1 MKQIVALALIFAFFV
16 TLLCGGLIPMAE
28 AVEMTEQ
35 QKITGSES
43 YTPPVDSASIE
54 HPLDGKKFIF
64 IGNSYTYY
72 GKCVLSKPVTN
83 YSQSERSN
91 DQGYFYQIAKENG
104 ADINVTNWTFGNHC
118 LEDTFGG
125 VCEANRACDGHDHA
139 ADLTDR
145 YYDYVMFQES
155 SLRIDGFL
163 ESVDTI
169 VNFFR
174 QANPNVKF
182 YCLVPVRLYEW
193 QSTSAECRNVL
204 ENLKTVEAMGITV
217 VNWGKLVYDVYN
229 GTVKV
234 PGSELTYNRNS
245 FIISQSASD
254 GHHQNMLAGYITAL
268 MTWCAVTGDS
278 AVGQE
283 YRFTGDPTVNPAFDF
298 EAYRKSYYSYGNVK
312 TNFDQALQSKTEVN
326 GFQQLINK
334 YLADRG
340 YRQNIAITDAVL
352 KPGCAGIYFKGSFDF
367 NQSAVVSRYGIA
379 LSVYNDKPRAD
390 GTDDTCLWTEGTNSA
405 LVSNIL
411 SSWKTT
417 AENKEN
423 AQMVIYARAYA
434 LLDNGTYTYSNT
446 VAINLQQVVAAIDKQ
461 WGSLTAAQKEAFCGM
476 YNSYRQVMS
485 DWNIPNIR
493 KENA

>member
-1 MKQIVALALIFAFFV
+1 
-16 TLLCGGLIPMAE
+16 MAE

-43 YTPPVDSASIE
+43 YTPPADSESIQ

-139 ADLTDR
+139 ADIKDR

-169 VNFFR
+169 VKFFR
-174 QANPNVKF
+174 EANPNVKF

-193 QSTSAECRNVL
+193 QSTSAECRYVL
-204 ENLKTVEAMGITV
+204 ENLKTVEDMGVTV
-217 VNWGKLVYDVYN
+217 VNWGKLVYDVYT
-229 GTVKV
+229 GAEKV
-234 PGSELTYNRNS
+234 PGSELSYNRHS

-312 TNFDQALQSKTEVN
+312 TNFDQALQSKIEVT
-326 GFQQLINK
+326 GFQKLINK

-340 YRQNIAITDAVL
+340 YRPDVAITDVVL
-352 KPGCAGIYFKGSFDF
+352 KPNCAGIYFKGAFDLE
-367 NQSAVVSRYGIA
+367 QSKNVSRYGIV
-379 LSVYNDKPRAD
+379 LSTHNEMPTAD
-390 GTDDTCLWTEGTNSA
+390 DFDDTCLWTVGTDSVLLSDILRSDKA
-405 LVSNIL
+405 L
-411 SSWKTT
+411 
-417 AENKEN
+417 AENMEN
-423 AQMVIYARAYA
+423 GKTVIYARAYA
-434 LLDNGTYTYSNT
+434 QLNSGAYAYSGTIEVT
-446 VAINLQQVVAAIDKQ
+446 LQQVVTAINNQ
-461 WGSLTAAQKEAFCGM
+461 WHSLSDVQKNAVGDM
-476 YNSYRQVMS
+476 YNTFGQAMT
-485 DWNIPNIR
+485 DWNIPRI
-493 KENA
+493 KKAFA

>member
-1 MKQIVALALIFAFFV
+1 MKSIIAVFLTFALSFIMLSGGSV
-16 TLLCGGLIPMAE
+16 TVAE
-28 AVEMTEQ
+28 ADVVTEQ
-35 QKITGSES
+35 QKTGSDT
-43 YTPPVDSASIE
+43 YTPPTDSASIA

-139 ADLTDR
+139 ADLKDR

-169 VNFFR
+169 MAFFR

-193 QSTSAECRNVL
+193 QSTSEECRNVL
-204 ENLKTVEAMGITV
+204 NNLTTVEKLGVTV

-234 PGSELTYNRNS
+234 PGSELTYNRHS

-283 YRFTGDPTVNPAFDF
+283 YRFTGDPTVNSAFDF
-298 EAYRKSYYSYGNVK
+298 AAYRKSYYSYGNVK
-312 TNFDQALQSKTEVN
+312 TNFDQALQSKTEVT

-340 YRQNIAITDAVL
+340 YRPDVAITDVVL
-352 KPGCAGIYFKGSFDF
+352 KPGCAGIYFKGSFALDT
-367 NQSAVVSRYGIA
+367 NDDVSRYGIA
-379 LSVYNDKPRAD
+379 LSVYSDKPRAD
-390 GTDDTCLWTEGTNSA
+390 DTDANCLWTEGTNSA

-411 SSWKTT
+411 SSWKTA

-423 AQMVIYARAYA
+423 GKMVIYARAYA
-434 LLDNGTYTYSNT
+434 LLKNGSYTYSD
-446 VAINLQQVVAAIDKQ
+446 VVEVSLQQVVVAIDKQ
-461 WGSLTAAQKEAFCGM
+461 WNNLTAAQKEAVGAM
-476 YNSYRQVMS
+476 YNTFSSVIS
-485 DWNIPNIR
+485 DWNVPNIR
-493 KENA
+493 KEYA

>member
-1 MKQIVALALIFAFFV
+1 VADS
-16 TLLCGGLIPMAE
+16 E
-28 AVEMTEQ
+28 A
-35 QKITGSES
+35 IR
-43 YTPPVDSASIE
+43 

-72 GKCVLSKPVTN
+72 GKCVLSKPVTT

-91 DQGYFYQIAKENG
+91 DKGYFYQIAKENG
-104 ADINVTNWTFGNHC
+104 AEINVTNWTFGNHC

-125 VCEANRACDGHDHA
+125 VCEANRACDGHNHA
-139 ADLTDR
+139 ADLKDR
-145 YYDYVMFQES
+145 NYDYVMFQES

-204 ENLKTVEAMGITV
+204 ANLKTVEAMGITV
-217 VNWGKLVYDVYN
+217 VDWGKLVYDVYN

-278 AVGQE
+278 ALGQE
-283 YRFTGDPTVNPAFDF
+283 YRLTGDPTVNEAFDF
-298 EAYRKSYYSYGNVK
+298 EA
-312 TNFDQALQSKTEVN
+312 
-326 GFQQLINK
+326 
-334 YLADRG
+334 
-340 YRQNIAITDAVL
+340 
-352 KPGCAGIYFKGSFDF
+352 
-367 NQSAVVSRYGIA
+367 
-379 LSVYNDKPRAD
+379 
-390 GTDDTCLWTEGTNSA
+390 
-405 LVSNIL
+405 
-411 SSWKTT
+411 
-417 AENKEN
+417 
-423 AQMVIYARAYA
+423 
-434 LLDNGTYTYSNT
+434 
-446 VAINLQQVVAAIDKQ
+446 
-461 WGSLTAAQKEAFCGM
+461 
-476 YNSYRQVMS
+476 
-485 DWNIPNIR
+485 
-493 KENA
+493 

>member
-1 MKQIVALALIFAFFV
+1 MKRILALIATFFV
-16 TLLCGGLIPMAE
+16 FFSVFGIGLPAAAKA
-28 AVEMTEQ
+28 AVTD
-35 QKITGSES
+35 KA
-43 YTPPVDSASIE
+43 YTQPTDSASIQ

-91 DQGYFYQIAKENG
+91 DKGYFYQIAKENG

-125 VCEANRACDGHDHA
+125 VCEANRACDGHNHA
-139 ADLTDR
+139 ADIKDR

-169 VNFFR
+169 MAFFR
-174 QANPNVKF
+174 AANPDVKF

-204 ENLKTVEAMGITV
+204 QNLTTVEAKGVTV
-217 VNWGKLVYDVYN
+217 VDWGKLVYDVYN

-283 YRFTGDPTVNPAFDF
+283 YRFTGDPAVNSVFDF
-298 EAYRKSYYSYGNVK
+298 EAYRKSYYSYGNVT
-312 TNFDQALQSKTEVN
+312 TNFDTALKSKTEVT
-326 GFQQLINK
+326 GFQQLINR
-334 YLADRG
+334 YLAERG
-340 YRQNIAITDAVL
+340 SRKDIAITNVVL
-352 KPGCAGIYFKGSFDF
+352 KPDCAGVYFKGSFALDE
-367 NQSAVVSRYGIA
+367 SDSVSRYGIA
-379 LSVYNDKPRAD
+379 MSLYNELPRAD
-390 GTDDTCLWTEGTNSA
+390 GSDETCLWTEGTSSV
-405 LVSNIL
+405 LISNIL
-411 SSWKTT
+411 DGT
-417 AENKEN
+417 AEDSQNGK
-423 AQMVIYARAYA
+423 AVIYARAYA
-434 LLDNGTYTYSNT
+434 LLKNGTYTYSDA
-446 VAINLQQVVAAIDKQ
+446 VAVSLQQVVTAVDAKWDQLAPVQKNAVGTMYNAFESTMSLWRLPNIKE
-461 WGSLTAAQKEAFCGM
+461 SLT
-476 YNSYRQVMS
+476 
-485 DWNIPNIR
+485 
-493 KENA
+493 

>member
-1 MKQIVALALIFAFFV
+1 MKRILAFVLTFILSFLFCAEALAPV
-16 TLLCGGLIPMAE
+16 TEAE
-28 AVEMTEQ
+28 GMTE
-35 QKITGSES
+35 KAYAPPTNSES
-43 YTPPVDSASIE
+43 IR

-72 GKCVLSKPVTN
+72 GKCVLSQPVTN

-91 DQGYFYQIAKENG
+91 DHGYFYQIAKENG

-139 ADLTDR
+139 ADLKDR

-169 VNFFR
+169 ISFFR
-174 QANPNVKF
+174 EANPNVKF
-182 YCLVPVRLYEW
+182 FCLVPIRLYEW

-204 ENLKTVEAMGITV
+204 NNLTTVEAKGVTV

-234 PGSELTYNRNS
+234 PGSELAYNRNS

-268 MTWCAVTGDS
+268 MTWCAITGDS
-278 AVGQE
+278 AIGQE

-298 EAYRKSYYSYGNVK
+298 DAYRKSYYSYGNVK
-312 TNFDQALQSKTEVN
+312 TNFDEALKSKTEVT

-340 YRQNIAITDAVL
+340 SRQDIAITDVVL
-352 KPGCAGIYFKGSFDF
+352 KPGCAGIYFKARFDF
-367 NQSAVVSRYGIA
+367 DQNVAVRRYGIA
-379 LSVYNDKPRAD
+379 LSSYNKKPLAD
-390 GTDDTCLWTEGTNSA
+390 DFDETCLWTTGTNSV
-405 LVSNIL
+405 LISNIL
-411 SSWKTT
+411 SAEKTDP
-417 AENKEN
+417 ENKS
-423 AQMVIYARAYA
+423 AGRMAIYARAYA
-434 LLDNGTYTYSNT
+434 LLENGNYIYSD
-446 VAINLQQVVAAIDKQ
+446 VVEVSLQQLVMAVDTK
-461 WGSLTAAQKEAFCGM
+461 WDSLTTAQKEAFSAM
-476 YNSYRQVMS
+476 YRAFEGTLSGW
-485 DWNIPNIR
+485 DLPNI
-493 KENA
+493 KKQ